1 MQYIN
6 DVILCSIYLLFP
18 ISMYYFYIAYNKKI
32 ESKENNLLLCFA
44 LFSSMYL
51 IIFRGETSFPRT
63 ALLLSNIPI
72 ILAYVKC
79 RPKEAILLS
88 IMYVMAAVYLFN
100 VSFACV
106 SLEYI
111 IYFFIYWITKK
122 ENVNEYL
129 FTTFIFATK
138 TFLFLIC
145 SGKSSYFFNDY
156 IFDDILCI
164 SLPLTYCTALLI
176 LYIVNL
182 GDDIVKYHM
191 SYKELVREKQI
202 RTSLFKITHEIK
214 NPLAVCKG
222 YLDMLDVNNIEQCK
236 KYIPIIDV
244 EIKHTLLILQD
255 FSSFSKITIEKD
267 IMDINYLLGE
277 VVLNLSELLEK
288 NNIKI
293 IFNNYDEI
301 YINADYTRLMQVFIN
316 IMKNSIESFED
327 KKRKKI
333 TITEKEEPN
342 YIYIIVEDN
351 GKGIEEENMIHICE
365 PFFTTKKTGTGLGI
379 SLSNE
384 IITSHGGTMKYESEY
399 GKGTK
404 VIIKLPKK

>member
-32 ESKENNLLLCFA
+32 ESKENDLLLCFV

-51 IIFRGETSFPRT
+51 IIFYGATGFPRT
-63 ALLLSNIPI
+63 ALLLANIPI
-72 ILAYVKC
+72 ILAYIKK
-79 RPKEAILLS
+79 RTKEAIFLS
-88 IMYVMAAVYLFN
+88 IMYIMAAVYLFN
-100 VSFACV
+100 VTFTCV
-106 SLEYI
+106 LLEYI
-111 IYFFIYWITKK
+111 IYFFIYCITKK
-122 ENVNEYL
+122 ENLNKYL

-138 TFLFLIC
+138 TFLYLIC
-145 SGKSSYFFNDY
+145 SGTSSYFFNDS
-156 IFDDILCI
+156 IFNDILCI
-164 SLPLTYCTALLI
+164 SIPITYCTALLI
-176 LYIVNL
+176 LYIVSL
-182 GDDIVKYHM
+182 GDDIIKYHL

-202 RTSLFKITHEIK
+202 KTSLFKITHEIK

-222 YLDMLDVNNIEQCK
+222 YLDMLDVNNNEQCK

-277 VVLNLSELLEK
+277 VVHNLSELLQK
-288 NNIKI
+288 NDIKI
-293 IFNNYDEI
+293 IFNNDDEI

-316 IMKNSIESFED
+316 IIKNSIESFD
-327 KKRKKI
+327 DNKKKKI
-333 TITEKEEPN
+333 VITEREETN
-342 YIYIIVEDN
+342 YIYIMIEDN
-351 GKGIEEENMIHICE
+351 GKGIEKENMVHICE

-384 IITSHGGTMKYESEY
+384 IINSHGGTMKYKSEY

-404 VIIKLPKK
+404 VTIKLSKK